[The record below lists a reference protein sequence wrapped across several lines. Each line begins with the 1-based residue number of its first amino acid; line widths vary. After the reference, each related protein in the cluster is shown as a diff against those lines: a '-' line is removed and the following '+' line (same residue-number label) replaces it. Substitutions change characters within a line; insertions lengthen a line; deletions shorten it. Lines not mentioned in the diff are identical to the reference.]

1 VLVTVGR
8 IGRAHGIRGEV
19 DVEVRTD
26 SPDVRFVAGARLT
39 TEPERAGPLTVKQ
52 TRWHSGRLLVRF
64 DGVAD
69 RGGAEALRGV
79 LLLTE
84 IDASERPADADEYYD
99 HQLIGLRAVTTHGDV
114 VGAVTEVLHLPDQ
127 DLLVIGREGAT
138 EVLVPFVTE
147 IVPEID
153 LSAGQVV
160 IDPPRGLLD
169 PAEADEAAP

>member
-1 VLVTVGR
+1 
-8 IGRAHGIRGEV
+8 
-19 DVEVRTD
+19 
-26 SPDVRFVAGARLT
+26 
-39 TEPERAGPLTVKQ
+39 
-52 TRWHSGRLLVRF
+52 
-64 DGVAD
+64 
-69 RGGAEALRGV
+69 
-79 LLLTE
+79 
-84 IDASERPADADEYYD
+84 
-99 HQLIGLRAVTTHGDV
+99 

-160 IDPPRGLLD
+160 IDPPHGLLD